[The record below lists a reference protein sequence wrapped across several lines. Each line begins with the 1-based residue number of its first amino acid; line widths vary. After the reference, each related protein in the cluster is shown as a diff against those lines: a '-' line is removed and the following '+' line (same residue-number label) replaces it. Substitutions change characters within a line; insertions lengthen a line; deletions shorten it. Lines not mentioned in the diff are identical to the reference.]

1 MRLHILVY
9 FIQTLTVLDH
19 IVLKN
24 VITKKLILHL
34 IQSLHAKNKFRPIPN
49 SFVAYNYVWC
59 ALTFTYQTNVMFNA
73 TSAWGFYFIFW
84 AITHK
89 YVSTKNIPSLLFA
102 NQFRTKV
109 ITA

>member
-49 SFVAYNYVWC
+49 SFVAYNYV
-59 ALTFTYQTNVMFNA
+59 
-73 TSAWGFYFIFW
+73 
-84 AITHK
+84 
-89 YVSTKNIPSLLFA
+89 
-102 NQFRTKV
+102 
-109 ITA
+109 